1 MKRCTTSLIIR
12 AMKIKTMPQC
22 GITLNLVRMAVIKK
36 TRVGED
42 VQNREA
48 VENINWYSHHGKLYG
63 FSKLKKK
70 KAYDPIITLLVIYP
84 KENK

>member
-1 MKRCTTSLIIR
+1 MTYRHKERCLLSLMIR

-63 FSKLKKK
+63 FPKLKKK
-70 KAYDPIITLLVIYP
+70 KKKLMIL
-84 KENK
+84 

>member
-1 MKRCTTSLIIR
+1 MTG

-22 GITLNLVRMAVIKK
+22 GITLNLVRMVVIKK

-42 VQNREA
+42 VHNREA

-63 FSKLKKK
+63 CLLQNLKKK
-70 KAYDPIITLLVIYP
+70 KKLMIL
-84 KENK
+84 